1 MQYMTITQFNPRN
14 CCKLIVR
21 RRNMNNKVVF
31 NSYFILNNR
40 AGNTKILIYFVNI
53 YDGTIFI
60 INTIHYRCR
69 ARIPLQRIVTRST

>member
-14 CCKLIVR
+14 CRKLIVR

-40 AGNTKILIYFVNI
+40 AGNTKILICFVNI

-60 INTIHYRCR
+60 INTIHYRR